1 MSRATGR
8 VWLHDWN
15 FLRDLDGG
23 STDAKGWSYHVLAD
37 RYADTGV
44 TGKAQV
50 KGLNVHRARGRVW
63 FRVAAT
69 PSAALE
75 VEVRKKQPV
84 PHETA
89 LLRRAV
95 FFYDTNTVDL
105 GKMLEICLTLNPNL
119 NPDHL
124 RS

>member
-1 MSRATGR
+1 MCRATGR

-75 VEVRKKQPV
+75 VEVRKKTARPARDGSFARSRV
-84 PHETA
+84 FLPHKY
-89 LLRRAV
+89 R
-95 FFYDTNTVDL
+95 
-105 GKMLEICLTLNPNL
+105 
-119 NPDHL
+119 
-124 RS
+124 